1 MENEIWKPI
10 KNYES
15 YYEVSNYGKVRRIKY
30 DNVGNKK
37 QYLLP
42 NYLKYRVDK
51 DGYFKYDLSLNGK
64 TKRFFSHRLVA
75 ENFLENPNNYPVV
88 NHIDGNKQNNY
99 YKNLEFCSIKQ
110 NNIHALKTGLRN
122 MKNNKLSKKVEQ
134 YDMQGNLVKTY
145 ISANEAK
152 RITNFSQGHI
162 SECCRGELKTYKG
175 YIWKYKI
182 K

>member
-10 KNYES
+10 KKYEN
-15 YYEVSNYGKVRRIKY
+15 YYEISNYGRVRRIKY
-30 DNVGNKK
+30 DNTGNKS

-42 NYLKYRVDK
+42 YYLKYAIDK
-51 DGYFKYDLSLNGK
+51 DGYIKYDLSLNNK

-75 ENFLENPNNYPVV
+75 ENFLVNPQNYPVV

-122 MKNNKLSKKVEQ
+122 MKNNKLSKEVEQ
-134 YDMQGNLVKTY
+134 YDLQNNLIKVY
-145 ISANEAK
+145 DSANEVK
-152 RITNFSQGHI
+152 RITGFSQGHI
-162 SECCRGELKTYKG
+162 SECCRGEMKTYKG